1 MTDDSAWAACKR
13 VGIRTYM
20 MARHHNVSAWTVSY
34 WYRTNREKF
43 DRKMAEAA
51 VAARGRKCVKIMT

>member
-1 MTDDSAWAACKR
+1 MTDSAAAHCKR
-13 VGIRTYM
+13 VGIRAKAL
-20 MARHHNVSAWTVSY
+20 ARHHGVSAWTVSY

-51 VAARGRKCVKIMT
+51 VAARGRR